1 MKNKVNFIIVF
12 TFLVLSLF
20 SFRLFNL
27 QIISNYNYLI
37 SSIRNLETYQPIE
50 PLRGLIIDRNGE
62 ILANNKPM
70 WKIFIVKNKKEFSD
84 VTEQINSLTKI
95 IDFDQN
101 ALKEKF
107 NKAPFGD
114 KIQISTIYDE
124 KILAK
129 ILENSDEYPDVR
141 VEDSYFRFYPFNES
155 MFHLLGYLGSI
166 TQSELIHLSKKGYD
180 RNDLIG
186 KLGLEKQY
194 DEYLKGEKGKKAL
207 KTNALG
213 QIIDSTIVIE
223 PKNGF
228 SLKLAID
235 SRLQR
240 TAHMLLQGY
249 RGSVIVS
256 NAKTG
261 EILVLASSPSID
273 PNLFISGM
281 TSEQFNQ
288 INNNPDNPFLF
299 RPISAEYPPAST
311 FKIFMSII
319 ALDSKAIDT
328 NTRFLCN
335 RIFQLGDREFKCLGR
350 HGLINIETAI
360 KDSCNIF
367 FYNTALKT
375 SISTIN
381 QYARIL
387 SFGKASG
394 IDLPGESN
402 GFIPSAQWK
411 INKYNEPWFDGDT
424 LNISIGQGFLL
435 VTPLQMNLAT
445 AMIANE
451 GYNYVPHV
459 VNEIVDLNNNKTIYT
474 NTPKVYMKSNI
485 ANWVWKVV
493 KQAMKKVIDEGTARY
508 GGTTYEIEIAGKT
521 GTAQNMGLPHSW
533 FTAFGPYENPELVIT
548 VMVENSGYGA
558 SVAAPIAAILFD
570 MYYGNKSLEQ
580 AKIDIQK
587 AWYKKYLKLLSK
599 GISGHDDE

>member
-1 MKNKVNFIIVF
+1 MKNKVNFLIF
-12 TFLVLSLF
+12 FVLAVLALF
-20 SFRLFNL
+20 SFKLLNL

-37 SSIRNLETYQPIE
+37 SSIRNLETYQSID
-50 PLRGLIIDRNGE
+50 PLRGLILDRNE
-62 ILANNKPM
+62 VVLANNKPL
-70 WKIFIVKNKKEFSD
+70 WKVYLLKKRKDFSE
-84 VTEQINSLTKI
+84 VEQQLTLLQKI
-95 IDFDQN
+95 INFDLN
-101 ALKEKF
+101 SIKEKYG
-107 NKAPFGD
+107 KTSFGD
-114 KIQISTIYDE
+114 KILLNQITDE

-129 ILENSDEYPDVR
+129 LLENSNEYPDIR
-141 VEDSYFRFYPFNES
+141 CEDSYYRYYPFNQS

-166 TQSELIHLSKKGYD
+166 NQNELIYLSKKGYD

-186 KLGLEKQY
+186 KLGLEKYY
-194 DEYLKGEKGKKAL
+194 DEYLKGKKGKKAL
-207 KTNALG
+207 RTNALG
-213 QIIDSTIVIE
+213 QIIDSSIVYE
-223 PKNGF
+223 PENGF
-228 SLKLAID
+228 SLKLSID
-235 SRLQR
+235 SRLQE
-240 TAHMLLQGY
+240 AAFKLLEGY

-273 PNLFISGM
+273 PNLFITGM

-328 NTRFLCN
+328 NTKFVCN
-335 RIFQLGDREFKCLGR
+335 HIFQLGDREFKCLGR
-350 HGLINIETAI
+350 HGLLDLENAI
-360 KDSCNIF
+360 KESCNIF

-375 SISTIN
+375 SINTIN

-387 SFGKASG
+387 GFGKASG

-402 GFIPSAQWK
+402 GFIPSSQWK

-445 AMIANE
+445 MMIANE
-451 GYNYVPHV
+451 GCSYLPHV
-459 VNEIVDLNNNKTIYT
+459 VNEIIDLNSNKVIHKVEPKIYA
-474 NTPKVYMKSNI
+474 KANI
-485 ANWVWKVV
+485 ADWVWKYI
-493 KQAMKKVIDEGTARY
+493 KKAMKKVVEEGTARY
-508 GGTTYEIEIAGKT
+508 GGTTAEVEIAGKT

-533 FTAFGPYENPELVIT
+533 FTAFGPYDDPELVIT

-558 SVAAPIAAILFD
+558 SVAAPIASILFD
-570 MYYGNKSLEQ
+570 MYFGNKSLEQ
-580 AKIDIQK
+580 ARIDIQK
-587 AWYKKYLKLLSK
+587 AWYKKYLKLISK
-599 GISGHDDE
+599 GLKPTDDE